1 MGWGLGRLIVLGG
14 YGEEGMQ
21 ADTAKTLQIM
31 SGELI
36 LSIILSSP
44 LSIIVIAVTVISV
57 CHSIAKILYP

>member
-1 MGWGLGRLIVLGG
+1 MAWGLGRLIVLGG
-14 YGEEGMQ
+14 CGEEGTQ

-36 LSIILSSP
+36 LSIILSSQ
-44 LSIIVIAVTVISV
+44 LSIIVIAIAVISV